1 MASCFQHKWS
11 AQEIWKHLKD
21 LSEKSI
27 IFFDIDDT
35 LIKPASRTF
44 NGLPYNQL
52 IHNIKA
58 NMDHM
63 ANAPKIIS
71 QWRLQRKTVLM
82 DPDWPMV
89 IEALKK
95 NHLVYGLTKMEV
107 GCFGDIDSMEQWRY
121 QELRFLGLEFSDLV
135 PDGFSQDLKDSGS
148 GILWPFFS
156 HNQQGPTFHKG
167 IFMTGKYS
175 KGQTIEFF
183 FDVLPLSI
191 VLIDDQESHLK
202 DFAQLCYKRSLKFQ
216 GVLFKGLE
224 QWISW
229 DNSLVPDLQKKY
241 LMEQLIWLEDVQ
253 AQEILEKSSS
263 MTLKT

>member
-1 MASCFQHKWS
+1 MELCFQNKRS
-11 AQEIWKHLKD
+11 AKEVWKCLQG
-21 LSEKSI
+21 LSEQSI

-52 IHNIKA
+52 INNIKA
-58 NMDHM
+58 NVDHM

-135 PDGFSQDLKDSGS
+135 PDGFSQDLKDSDF
-148 GILWPFFS
+148 GILCPFS
-156 HNQQGPTFHKG
+156 LHNQGPTFHQG
-167 IFMTGKYS
+167 IFMTGKHS
-175 KGQTIEFF
+175 KSQTIELFF
-183 FDVLPLSI
+183 HALPVPI
-191 VLIDDQESHLK
+191 ILIDDQESHLK
-202 DFAQLCYKRSLKFQ
+202 DCAQLCWKRSWKFQ
-216 GVLFKGLE
+216 GILFKGLE
-224 QWISW
+224 QWIPW
-229 DNSLVPDLQKKY
+229 GNSLVPDLQKKY
-241 LMEQLIWLEDVQ
+241 LMEQLVWLEDVQ

-263 MTLKT
+263 MP